1 VSIGQVSG
9 IIDGAIRGAKI
20 VSDSTISSA
29 VRSIAT
35 AAGITTARDTDAVV
49 IFTGTTTQTYAMPA
63 CATGRIV
70 TIKNRSTGNVTLDL
84 AGADTFDGS
93 TDNIVVTQNESYT
106 FVGSGTDWSIK

>member
-1 VSIGQVSG
+1 VL
-9 IIDGAIRGAKI
+9 
-20 VSDSTISSA
+20 
-29 VRSIAT
+29 
-35 AAGITTARDTDAVV
+35 
-49 IFTGTTTQTYAMPA
+49 
-63 CATGRIV
+63 